1 MLSESQITMLK
12 KQKEFSLFNTP
23 ILNSFFGF
31 WLYIIKKIIFACT
44 SVKVWALVG
53 FSALNAWLLV
63 NGYLESS
70 GFAAIQISLI
80 TTTLVARE
88 YAKSSNNSIVEK
100 IQNMPIVGKLT
111 EAAGFGQQDKT
122 LDGELED

>member
-1 MLSESQITMLK
+1 MLTESQITMLK
-12 KQKEFSLFNTP
+12 KQKEFSIFNTP

-53 FSALNAWLLV
+53 FSWINAWLLV
-63 NGYLESS
+63 QGYLESS

-88 YAKSSNNSIVEK
+88 FSKSANNSIVEK
-100 IQNMPIVGKLT
+100 IQNMPIVEKLT
-111 EAAGFGQQDKT
+111 EAAGFGTQDKT
-122 LDGELED
+122 LGTELED